1 MLARNDVLMGR
12 ISITKASHK
21 YGVHRTTIW
30 RWIKRSK
37 GLNLNSFIYNL
48 PSVPKH
54 HPNELSLDIISE
66 IINLRKKLNR
76 CAPIIQAH
84 LVRKGT
90 KVSISVIGK
99 VLKKYKLTR
108 KRKWIKDRTKFKRPE
123 VEFLGSLVQMDTIH
137 IVKSD
142 YSRIYIYTVIDVFSR
157 LGYAQFSKYLSVSES
172 IKVLE
177 KAKDYFGFKFKV
189 VQTDNG
195 AEFSQTFGFRLSQIG
210 IKLRHSRTRKPNDN
224 AHIERFNRTIQEEG
238 LKGNLEDEKVLVNK
252 INRFI
257 YYYNHKRLH
266 LGINCQ
272 TPIEYVAKVRN

>member
-12 ISITKASHK
+12 LTISQASNK

-37 GLNLNSFIYNL
+37 GLNLNSFIYTL
-48 PSVPKH
+48 PSIPKH
-54 HPNELSLDIISE
+54 HPNELNLETTIE

-84 LVRKGT
+84 LKRNGI

-123 VEFLGSLVQMDTIH
+123 VKFLGSLVQMDTIH

-157 LGYAQFSKYLSVSES
+157 LGYAYFSKHLSASES
-172 IKVLE
+172 IKVLI

-195 AEFSQTFGFRLSQIG
+195 AEFSQSFGFRLNQIG

-238 LKGNLEDEKVLVNK
+238 LRGNLESEKVLINK

-257 YYYNHKRLH
+257 HYYNYKRLH

-272 TPIEYVAKVRN
+272 TPFEYVAKVRN